1 MSEWKVKLGDLVLW
15 KVNVTH
21 HGVGYVFK
29 IEEKKGFDNLHVFFP
44 RSGRKVI
51 THYFQ
56 LQVISETR

>member
-1 MSEWKVKLGDLVLW
+1 MSEWKASLGDLVLY

-21 HGVGYVFK
+21 HGVGYIFK
-29 IEEKKGFDNLHVFFP
+29 IEEKLGFDNLHCFFP

-56 LQVISETR
+56 LQVINVPR